1 MRHLFTFILI
11 CALSTVNAQV
21 FSENFDSGVPG
32 SMTQTTIN
40 GNLNWAG
47 CGANTGGAPC
57 PIDGSGSATFYAG
70 NYTAYSTALSTPTL
84 DLSSGVHKVK
94 FTLAKRSWAGD
105 INELHV
111 DISTDGGTTW
121 SVMESYLD
129 EVYDPTDYSITLS
142 PFNPTAT
149 TQVRFRAINHYGY
162 RLILDNVEIN
172 EVTTDDIQLTGVD
185 IPSIIPQGN
194 TEVKGSFKNEGFNV
208 LTSFDLNWQVDGGEV
223 HTQTYSGQ
231 NIIPG
236 QEFNFTH
243 SELWASTVGLHDI
256 RVWISNTNVSD
267 TDTSNDEMTSSIS
280 VASGSVA
287 KIPIFEKF
295 SSSTCPPCYSF
306 NTNTF
311 NPFFDS
317 YGHDK
322 ATYISYQ
329 VNWPG
334 AGDPYYT
341 AETGARVSYYGISA
355 APSLLLNAGEIN
367 VLSATQTTLQNDL
380 DDVLENDN
388 LGFFAI
394 DSDHTIDGNNITV
407 NIDVMPYLSGDFVVR
422 AMVIEKV
429 TTDNVATNGETEFHH
444 VFMKALP
451 NASGTTLTFEHD
463 VPQSLEL
470 TADLSS
476 TNVEEMDDLAVVVFI
491 QDNSDKQILQSAYT
505 ESSNIVLGT
514 NEVMSNSISIVP
526 NPTTG
531 IVRLMA
537 KENVDVQIYDLT
549 GKNVFNQNKVSSNTT
564 LDLTGLGNGIYLVK
578 ITDEKGIQT
587 IKKLIVK

>member
-1 MRHLFTFILI
+1 M
-11 CALSTVNAQV
+11 VNAQI

-47 CGANTGGAPC
+47 CGANTNGAPC
-57 PIDGSGSATFYAG
+57 PIAGSGSATFFAS
-70 NYTAYSTALSTPTL
+70 NYTAYSTALNTPTI

-111 DISTDGGTTW
+111 DISTDGGENW

-149 TQVRFRAINHYGY
+149 TQIRFRAVNHYGY

-172 EVTTDDIQLTGVD
+172 EVTTDDIQLTGID

-194 TEVKGSFKNEGFNV
+194 TEVKGSFKNEGFNI

-231 NIIPG
+231 NIAPG
-236 QEFNFTH
+236 QVFNFTH
-243 SELWASTVGLHDI
+243 SEAWVSTVGLHDLK
-256 RVWISNTNVSD
+256 VWVSNTDVTD
-267 TDTSNDEMTSSIS
+267 ADTSNDEMTVSVS
-280 VASGSVA
+280 VASGSVH
-287 KIPIFEKF
+287 KVPLYEKF

-306 NTNTF
+306 NTNYF

-317 YGHDK
+317 YAHDK
-322 ATYISYQ
+322 ATFISYQ

-341 AETGARVSYYGISA
+341 AEVGARVNYYGVGA
-355 APSLLLNAGEIN
+355 APTLMLNTVEGTYTSQTLLQDALD
-367 VLSATQTTLQNDL
+367 TTLA
-380 DDVLENDN
+380 EDN

-407 NIDVMPYLSGDFVVR
+407 NIDIMPYLSGDFVVR

-429 TTDNVATNGETEFHH
+429 TTENVATNGETEFHH

-451 NASGTTLTFEHD
+451 NANGTTLTFEHD

-476 TNVEEMDDLAVVVFI
+476 TNVEEMDDLAVVVFV
-491 QDNSDKQILQSAYT
+491 QNNVNKQILQSAYT

-514 NEVMSNSISIVP
+514 NEVMSHNISIVP

-549 GKNVFNQNKVSSNTT
+549 GKNVFNQNQVSSNTT
-564 LDLTGLGNGIYLVK
+564 LDLTGLGKGIYLVK
-578 ITDEKGIQT
+578 IKDEKGSQT
-587 IKKLIVK
+587 IKKLIMK